1 MLDQSLG
8 EIFQILV
15 ENGMI
20 QDIINLDNP
29 LFEPCL
35 ELIAI
40 STVYDSNS
48 GEPEELLS
56 EGSGFDANKD
66 PFQTF
71 IKNE

>member
-1 MLDQSLG
+1 
-8 EIFQILV
+8 
-15 ENGMI
+15 MI